1 MESEDIGIDRNSN
14 TCSLRLLYCIP
25 SLRGGGA
32 ERQLSY
38 LSQALA
44 RTGVDVHV
52 AYHLHSN
59 GAVKPL
65 VDGVTFHVLAA
76 RGNHDPILLW
86 QLIKVIRRVKPHL
99 IQTWIVQMDIL
110 GGLAALITRT
120 PFIMT
125 ERSVASAYSGFWK
138 KNLREWMG
146 ERASLVVANSQGGKD
161 YWLSKTR
168 SELIK
173 VVPNAVPVTEIKEID
188 AVRMENRALGENFE
202 VVLFAGRYSP
212 EKNLK
217 MLLDGLVLVLSERP
231 NAIAFL
237 FGAGPLKSDL
247 VEQVR
252 HHHMESRIRIMDYS
266 EQLWGW
272 MKIAKVFV
280 SVSLFEGSSNVVCEA
295 AAAGCPLVL
304 SDIPQHRELFGP
316 DAAFF
321 VRPDNPEDIAN
332 GILDALR
339 DFEKAACKARYA
351 YRIVSDFTKEA
362 VATQYLRF
370 YNLLINQDLN
380 RPA

>member
-1 MESEDIGIDRNSN
+1 MESEDIGIDRTSN
-14 TCSLRLLYCIP
+14 PCSLRLLHCIP

-38 LSQALA
+38 LSQTLA

-52 AYHLHSN
+52 AYHLHNN
-59 GAVKPL
+59 GGVKPL
-65 VDGVTFHVLAA
+65 VEGVTFHELAA
-76 RGNHDPILLW
+76 RGNHDPFLLW
-86 QLIKVIRRVKPHL
+86 QLIKVIRKVKPDL

-138 KNLREWMG
+138 KNLREWIG
-146 ERASLVVANSQGGKD
+146 GRASLVVTNSQGGKD
-161 YWLSKTR
+161 YWSSKTR

-173 VVPNAVPVTEIKEID
+173 VVPNAVPVAEIKEID
-188 AVRMENRALGENFE
+188 AVRMENRALGENLE
-202 VVLFAGRYSP
+202 VVLFAGRFSP

-217 MLLDGLVLVLSERP
+217 MLLDGILLVLSERP
-231 NAIAFL
+231 NAIALL
-237 FGAGPLKSDL
+237 FGAGPLKREL
-247 VEQVR
+247 VEQIGR
-252 HHHMESRIRIMDYS
+252 HQMENRIQIMDYS

-280 SVSLFEGSSNVVCEA
+280 SVSLFEGSPNAVCEA

-304 SDIPQHRELFGP
+304 SDIAQHRELFSP
-316 DAAFF
+316 EAVFF
-321 VRPDNPEDIAN
+321 VRHDNPREIAN

-339 DFEKAACKARYA
+339 DFEKATLKARCA
-351 YRIVSDFTKEA
+351 YKVVSDFTKESIA
-362 VATQYLRF
+362 KKYLCF
-370 YNLLINQDLN
+370 YGVLANQRL
-380 RPA
+380 RRHA